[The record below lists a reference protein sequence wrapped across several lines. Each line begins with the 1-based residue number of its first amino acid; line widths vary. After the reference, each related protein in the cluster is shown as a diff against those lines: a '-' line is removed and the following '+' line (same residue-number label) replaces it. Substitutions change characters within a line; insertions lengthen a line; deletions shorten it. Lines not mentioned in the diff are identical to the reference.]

1 MLTMCCHEVRSIP
14 SFFCCPPRERAPV
27 NRANEKFVHCITSS
41 VAAIK
46 QTASGGLF
54 VCPAQAK

>member
-1 MLTMCCHEVRSIP
+1 MCCHEVRSIP

-27 NRANEKFVHCITSS
+27 NRADEKFVHCITSS